1 MHCKC
6 SQQRQLL
13 TTLGLYGFPRGKP
26 SVNEHWHEE
35 RKDVCP
41 WWTGN
46 AFWRLW
52 SCRQSSLQLSD
63 SVWSLSCL
71 VSRVSAMALYNIHD
85 HWPTSL
91 CLNNCRGARGTYKV
105 NWSQVQQ
112 INKRS
117 FDWQGREGLGFPEI
131 PCSESLS
138 WGPAIT
144 WSGLGL
150 TDFLGEELILS
161 FAMSRGLSSSCWLFM
176 KMIYFI
182 STFTASSHP
191 RFLSLPRLGL
201 SGIILQSFIE

>member
-1 MHCKC
+1 
-6 SQQRQLL
+6 
-13 TTLGLYGFPRGKP
+13 
-26 SVNEHWHEE
+26 
-35 RKDVCP
+35 
-41 WWTGN
+41 
-46 AFWRLW
+46 
-52 SCRQSSLQLSD
+52 
-63 SVWSLSCL
+63 
-71 VSRVSAMALYNIHD
+71 MALYNVHD

-91 CLNNCRGARGTYKV
+91 CLNNCRVNASVLGIRSTYKV

-117 FDWQGREGLGFPEI
+117 FDWQGRKGVGFPEM
-131 PCSESLS
+131 PCSESHS

-161 FAMSRGLSSSCWLFM
+161 FAMSLGLSSLCWIFM

-191 RFLSLPRLGL
+191 RFLSFQRSKL
-201 SGIILQSFIE
+201 SGIILQSIKEKDFKTFHHSPGTKTWGTGGTSLVV

>member
-1 MHCKC
+1 MNTCPKKERMFAHGGLEMHSEGYEVTDKVHYNF
-6 SQQRQLL
+6 R
-13 TTLGLYGFPRGKP
+13 T
-26 SVNEHWHEE
+26 
-35 RKDVCP
+35 VCR
-41 WWTGN
+41 
-46 AFWRLW
+46 ACL
-52 SCRQSSLQLSD
+52 D
-63 SVWSLSCL
+63 KSLSS
-71 VSRVSAMALYNIHD
+71 VP
-85 HWPTSL
+85 WPSITSMTIGQPA
-91 CLNNCRGARGTYKV
+91 CVWTTAGGARGTYKV

-117 FDWQGREGLGFPEI
+117 FDWQGREGVGFPEI

-161 FAMSRGLSSSCWLFM
+161 FAMGHGLSSSCWLFM

-182 STFTASSHP
+182 SMFIASSHP

-201 SGIILQSFIE
+201 SGIILQTFIEYDF